1 MNNKSF
7 AALIFASIFLA
18 AAASGQTAKIAGVV
32 RGPDGKPMKN
42 ADVRLESKA
51 KGVAAQTVKT
61 NTSGRYE
68 FSALGV
74 GKYRVTVL
82 SGSQVQGYMDNINT
96 STTKAAKVDFD
107 IRGGAAGQPKK
118 TKHLVWVPSE
128 TGTNLGGRWVEEDNS
143 TGNERVDKQ
152 SGESLRRIQNNAG
165 SVNSNSPGGGR

>member
-7 AALIFASIFLA
+7 VALIFASIFLT

-32 RGPDGKPMKN
+32 RGSDGKPMKN

-74 GKYRVTVL
+74 GP
-82 SGSQVQGYMDNINT
+82 
-96 STTKAAKVDFD
+96 A
-107 IRGGAAGQPKK
+107 
-118 TKHLVWVPSE
+118 
-128 TGTNLGGRWVEEDNS
+128 
-143 TGNERVDKQ
+143 
-152 SGESLRRIQNNAG
+152 
-165 SVNSNSPGGGR
+165 NSNNSLKETA